1 MDNNIEKEI
10 YIEKIAK
17 EYNISKEAIYAEV
30 NKLAYAGNKS
40 EKVLERTKPVMM
52 HKKVEEK
59 EIPPTIKK
67 RENTVISILLTGD
80 INIFQVLRQNIQVED
95 FKDKINQKIAQI
107 KELKYVSRDEEKNQF
122 LFARAERLYQ
132 ESLGEEREVVM
143 RNRQWLDS
151 VINGKN
157 QAAIHAAQKQ
167 VGQVFD
173 YLEEKLGLGEL

>member
-1 MDNNIEKEI
+1 ME
-10 YIEKIAK
+10 
-17 EYNISKEAIYAEV
+17 SKK
-30 NKLAYAGNKS
+30 NLFLG
-40 EKVLERTKPVMM
+40 KVDL
-52 HKKVEEK
+52 
-59 EIPPTIKK
+59 EIPPGDT
-67 RENTVISILLTGD
+67 RNRLVTVRFTYD
-80 INIFQVLRQNIQVED
+80 INGILEVEATNLVGQ
-95 FKDKINQKIAQI
+95 KAREVIINSGIRMSEEELNQKIAQI